1 MMAVFTSGGIV
12 IPKWNRMAGD
22 YDIGESVSLNVD
34 GTAREFLVIHHGRPS
49 SLYDSSCEGTWLLMK
64 DVYENK
70 AWDSLYTTTKHPYPS
85 STIHPYL
92 NGTFLGLFD
101 SDIQAAIKQVKI
113 PYSAYSSSD
122 ESTIYSG
129 SSGVSTKVFL
139 LGAYEIGAD
148 TLGSPYLNADG
159 AKLDFFITGST
170 DAAKAQRIAY
180 LNGEAASWFTRSP
193 FVNFTS
199 SSKPLMWLSDSSGN
213 FNNTYAS
220 SESGIRPALIVPS
233 TLRLSA
239 YGNA

>member
-1 MMAVFTSGGIV
+1 MAVFTSGGIV
-12 IPKWNRMAGD
+12 IPKWNRMVGD
-22 YDIGESVSLNVD
+22 YEIGESVSLNVD

-49 SLYDSSCEGTWLLMK
+49 SLYDSSCNGTWLLMK

-70 AWDSLYTTTKHPYPS
+70 VWDSISSYKKPYS
-85 STIHPYL
+85 NSTIHSYL

-101 SDIQAAIKQVKI
+101 SNIQAAIKQVKI

-199 SSKPLMWLSDSSGN
+199 SSSSLIWLSDSSGN
-213 FNNTYAS
+213 FNNTYGY